1 MENYFLDN
9 DDILFQLEHLDLDR
23 VITYREDNF
32 KEADQFPYAPS
43 DAVDA
48 RDSYRK
54 VLEIIGEIS
63 GETLAPLAAD
73 IDEEGVVLENG
84 EVRYAK
90 GTKQVLDMFG
100 KADLMGFCMPRKY
113 GGLNF
118 PTIMLTIAGEIVS
131 RADASFLNFGL
142 QQDIGE
148 TLNKFGSEQQKAEV
162 LPKLTSGEWG
172 SSMILTEPD
181 AGSDLQAVNLR
192 AHQDEH
198 GNWFLNGVKRFITNG
213 NGKVGLVL
221 ARSED
226 GQTGARGLS
235 FFLYKRDEHMKIRR
249 LEHKL
254 GIHGSPT
261 CELQFTNAPATLVGE
276 RRRGLTKYTM
286 WLMNSARLG
295 IASQALGI
303 AEAAYR
309 EADKYARERIQF
321 GKTIRELP
329 PVYEMLTEM
338 RVGIEAG
345 RTLLYETAIIV
356 DLKEGLEHMKEKYP
370 ERAGE
375 FNSDLKKYSRLA
387 NLLTPMVKAYT
398 TELANKVAYDGI
410 QIHGGPGY
418 MKDFNAERHYRDA
431 RITNIYEGTTQ
442 LQIVAAIGGVTSGT
456 ASAALDEY
464 DEEAYSYAPELL
476 KKLRK
481 TRIDYDKAL
490 IGVRESEDE
499 DFVTF
504 HSRRCVEMATDLV
517 QGYLLLRDAKHSAR
531 KLRIAEIFI
540 EKMQTRIHMNM
551 HYILDGG
558 STFLKN
564 YQDVLG

>member
-286 WLMNSARLG
+286 WLMNSARDS
-295 IASQALGI
+295 I
-303 AEAAYR
+303 
-309 EADKYARERIQF
+309 
-321 GKTIRELP
+321 P
-329 PVYEMLTEM
+329 
-338 RVGIEAG
+338 
-345 RTLLYETAIIV
+345 
-356 DLKEGLEHMKEKYP
+356 
-370 ERAGE
+370 
-375 FNSDLKKYSRLA
+375 
-387 NLLTPMVKAYT
+387 
-398 TELANKVAYDGI
+398 
-410 QIHGGPGY
+410 GPRY
-418 MKDFNAERHYRDA
+418 
-431 RITNIYEGTTQ
+431 
-442 LQIVAAIGGVTSGT
+442 
-456 ASAALDEY
+456 
-464 DEEAYSYAPELL
+464 
-476 KKLRK
+476 
-481 TRIDYDKAL
+481 
-490 IGVRESEDE
+490 
-499 DFVTF
+499 
-504 HSRRCVEMATDLV
+504 C
-517 QGYLLLRDAKHSAR
+517 
-531 KLRIAEIFI
+531 
-540 EKMQTRIHMNM
+540 
-551 HYILDGG
+551 
-558 STFLKN
+558 
-564 YQDVLG
+564 